1 MKTTIPPP
9 IVTLI
14 GGLAIYYSRSL
25 FSFEFP
31 IYTNELS
38 LLCLLIGVLMLFLA
52 AGLFRK
58 HQTTVNPLKP
68 ETASHLVTSGVFS
81 LSRNPMYLGMLLIL
95 VALSIRFNPMGGTL
109 ICAGFIGFITKFQII
124 PEEIAM
130 QKLFSEKFNSYC
142 RNTRRWI

>member
-38 LLCLLIGVLMLFLA
+38 LLCVLIGVLMLFLA

-95 VALSIRFNPMGGTL
+95 VALSIRFNPMGGILTC
-109 ICAGFIGFITKFQII
+109 IVFIGFITKFQII

-130 QKLFSEKFNSYC
+130 QKLFSEKFNFYC
-142 RNTRRWI
+142 KNTRRWI